1 MLASDAILELQ
12 NLPTCIIIQ
21 DIPGYRY
28 AVHNLHNGMLVAM
41 PSKAMG
47 LSMSMNRLADDLAVV
62 MPIHELT
69 ETGKV
74 TKTQF
79 INYIHG
85 KDIKRLVDTWKAQ
98 AIQLGL
104 LDSKQPVSS

>member
-12 NLPTCIIIQ
+12 NLRTCIVIQ
-21 DIPGYRY
+21 DMPGYRY

-41 PSKAMG
+41 PNKAMG
-47 LSMSMNRLADDLAVV
+47 FSMAMNRLAEDLAVI
-62 MPIHELT
+62 MPIHELS
-69 ETGKV
+69 ENGKP

-85 KDIKRLVDTWKAQ
+85 NDIKRLVDTWKAQ

-104 LDSKQPVSS
+104 HDAKLAAAS